1 MTIVVFCG
9 PTISAAEVQE
19 HVEAT
24 CRPPA
29 AHGDI
34 LRAVETTPGLRAIG
48 LIDGFFRNVPA
59 VRHKEILWALQAGIH
74 VFGAASMGALRA
86 AELADFGMVGVGT
99 VFEDLKTGRIEDDD
113 EVAVEHGPAELG
125 YIPLSDAMV
134 DIRATLDAAFAA
146 GLIGDETRGLLVDHG
161 KATFYADRHWPDII
175 RQARNAGADA
185 RELTTL
191 DDWLPTGRINR
202 KKLDAIAMLTAMRQF
217 MASDPAPFMP
227 GFTFERTE
235 AWERDRAAARAL
247 SSELDGSLLIED
259 VLDELRLRPRD
270 HARIRREALSRALA
284 LHEAKRRGLAP
295 TDDVLENVLRVWL
308 RELGAGLSRT
318 LRESRLNEMELEA
331 FLREEALVRQV
342 VDLSEEAI
350 RAALLN
356 TLRSRG
362 WLHALSARAEA
373 KKRAL
378 EEIGKDSV
386 TTHTSGISPADLRAW
401 FCRELA
407 PGRLFT
413 VSPEQLAARLGYD
426 DPSTMSRA
434 LLREYYY
441 RQYSTQKGI
450 TPPALSLD
458 DRNNFP

>member
-1 MTIVVFCG
+1 MTVVVFCG
-9 PTISAAEVQE
+9 PTVSAADVQE
-19 HVEAT
+19 HVEAV

-34 LRAVETTPGLRAIG
+34 LRAVETIPGLRAIG
-48 LIDGFFRNVPA
+48 LVDGFFRNVPA
-59 VRHKEILWALQAGIH
+59 VRHKEILWALQAGVH

-99 VFEDLKTGRIEDDD
+99 IFEDLKTGRIEDDD

-146 GLIGDETRGLLVDHG
+146 DLIGADTRRLLVERG
-161 KATFYADRHWPDII
+161 KAMFYADRHWPDLI
-175 RQARNAGADA
+175 RQAGIAGADA
-185 RELTTL
+185 QELTAL
-191 DDWLPTGRINR
+191 DDWLPTRRVNR
-202 KKLDAIAMLTAMRQF
+202 KRLDAVAMLTAIRQF
-217 MASDPAPFMP
+217 MASDPAPFAP

-235 AWERDRAAARAL
+235 AWERDRTAARAL
-247 SSELDGSLLIED
+247 SSELDGSLLVED
-259 VLDELRLRPRD
+259 VLDELRLRPHD
-270 HARIRREALSRALA
+270 HARIRREAFSRALA

-295 TDDVLENVLRVWL
+295 TVDVLENVLRDWL
-308 RELGAGLSRT
+308 RERGSGMSKA
-318 LRESRLNEMELEA
+318 LRESRLGEMELDA

-342 VDLSEEAI
+342 VDLSDEAI
-350 RAALLN
+350 RATLLN

-362 WLHALSARAEA
+362 WLHALAARAEA

-386 TTHTSGISPADLRAW
+386 TTHTSGISPADLQAW

-407 PGRLFT
+407 PGRLYS

-426 DPSTMSRA
+426 DPSAMSRA

-441 RQYSTQKGI
+441 RKYSTQKGI
-450 TPPALSLD
+450 TPPVPSLD